1 MNDTTKEQTF
11 FDDATSDRIL
21 GVVMALASEVY
32 VLRDRQRAL
41 ERLLEE
47 QGSISRADLDREPTP
62 EDVQADDED
71 RKRFVAG
78 LMENLLGRQV
88 SKGAGGSGL

>member
-1 MNDTTKEQTF
+1 MSDATKEQTF
-11 FDDATSDRIL
+11 FDDAASDRIL

-41 ERLLEE
+41 ERLLDE

>member
-1 MNDTTKEQTF
+1 MSDTGKEQTF

-41 ERLLEE
+41 ERLLDE
-47 QGSISRADLDREPTP
+47 QGSISRADLDREPSP

-71 RKRFVAG
+71 RKRYVAG

-88 SKGAGGSGL
+88 SKGASGSGL